1 MSEHQ
6 PSLSDD
12 DGRNVHFFDGSTGDM
27 LGGLFQNGSIT
38 QANFIH
44 MLSIVLVIVPNP
56 HIEPASF
63 AALGSFTVEMAGQ
76 TISQTNKP
84 LTPGD
89 YKIYALPDGGKCY
102 DNRSKEARNPA

>member
-44 MLSIVLVIVPNP
+44 
-56 HIEPASF
+56 
-63 AALGSFTVEMAGQ
+63 
-76 TISQTNKP
+76 